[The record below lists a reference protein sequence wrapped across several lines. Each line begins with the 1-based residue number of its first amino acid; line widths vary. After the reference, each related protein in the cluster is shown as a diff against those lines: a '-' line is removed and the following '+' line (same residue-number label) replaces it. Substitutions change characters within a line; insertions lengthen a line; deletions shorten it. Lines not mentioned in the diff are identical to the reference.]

1 MIVNGLILLVLV
13 LLAGLFGWLAWRA
26 FHASRA
32 WVKWVGGPLSGLLG
46 LVLVAIAATASY
58 GFYRVNTAPYKYSLT
73 DVQVAMTPEQ
83 IAVGE
88 RYAHGCADCH
98 SSTGNL
104 PLDGSKDN
112 FLADTP
118 MGVIYAPN
126 LTPGGR
132 LKDWTDGEIIR
143 AIREGVDKDGR
154 PLVIMPSIAFHNLSD
169 ADVQAIVAYLR
180 SQPAVDRP
188 LPERNLSVLA
198 DLFIAT
204 DSSAISA
211 QEPISEPILAPQPG
225 STAYGEYLVN
235 SSGCRDCHG
244 AELAGN
250 SGGSAPPGPNLTAL
264 VPDWN
269 EADFMAVFNT
279 GIDPQGQALGDDMP
293 WKTFRQMYTDE
304 QLKDMYNYL
313 HGLAPI
319 ASVQ

>member
-1 MIVNGLILLVLV
+1 MLLNGLILLVLV
-13 LLAGLFGWLAWRA
+13 LLVILFGWLSWRA
-26 FHASRA
+26 FHANRV
-32 WVKWVGGPLSGLLG
+32 WVRWVGGLLSGLLG
-46 LVLVAIAATASY
+46 LVLLGVTAVVVF
-58 GFYRVNTAPYKYSLT
+58 GFYRLNIASYKYTLT

-112 FLADTP
+112 FLAGSP

-126 LTPGGR
+126 LTPGGP
-132 LKDWTDGEIIR
+132 LKEWTDGDIIR

-154 PLVIMPSIAFHNLSD
+154 PLVIMPSAAFHSLSD
-169 ADVQAIVAYLR
+169 DDVQAIVAYLR

-188 LPERNLSVLA
+188 LPQRNLSVMA
-198 DLFIAT
+198 AFFVAM
-204 DSSAISA
+204 DSSVISA
-211 QEPISEPILAPQPG
+211 QEPISAPISAPQPG

-244 AELAGN
+244 AELTGN
-250 SGGSAPPGPNLTAL
+250 TGSDAPPGPNLTVL
-264 VPDWN
+264 VPNWS
-269 EADFMAVFNT
+269 EADFIAVFNN
-279 GIDPQGQALGDDMP
+279 GVDPQGQALSEDMP
-293 WKTFRQMYTDE
+293 WKSFRLMYTDE

-313 HGLAPI
+313 HGLAPV
-319 ASVQ
+319 ASSQ